1 MIIYFHNNI
10 QPSGVKTHQVS
21 KPILDMIPRIF
32 FFQTPKMYLLHC
44 YYLQKTCQKIENL
57 DKKDPASTAS
67 NTENSLYEFLVP
79 DIVTRNYLSKL
90 KIGRTVNF
98 TAKNDQKFSFRCLTQ
113 YDLLVL
119 KHKIVVLV
127 WVCMGSIVFII
138 IF

>member
-1 MIIYFHNNI
+1 
-10 QPSGVKTHQVS
+10 
-21 KPILDMIPRIF
+21 
-32 FFQTPKMYLLHC
+32 MYLLHC

-57 DKKDPASTAS
+57 DNKVPASTAS
-67 NTENSLYEFLVP
+67 STENSLYEFLVT

-98 TAKNDQKFSFRCLTQ
+98 TAKNNRKFSFRCLTQ

-119 KHKIVVLV
+119 KNKIVVLV
-127 WVCMGSIVFII
+127 KVCMGSIVFIS